1 MAEALADAKLEWVGS
16 VNLIENFPELTL
28 TPEQRAVMQ
37 RFDDPVLRE
46 LVKDMCLDRALRHDV
61 FVRGA
66 RRLDPAAR
74 DAALMDVWLAL
85 NISPEECRTRP
96 TCRPAVPRSTAAS
109 TARSPQAMTAGPR
122 RVGDLLA
129 LPDLEGRRDNPA
141 ELIGMLVGLDLA
153 EPAARPGA
161 EPTPQALRFNRVTL
175 ANLSAHRES
184 RAPDRRGEPR
194 AGHRRA
200 VHAVRSA
207 T

>member
-1 MAEALADAKLEWVGS
+1 M
-16 VNLIENFPELTL
+16 T
-28 TPEQRAVMQ
+28 QRL
-37 RFDDPVLRE
+37 DDPLLRE
-46 LVKDMCLDRALRHDV
+46 LVKDMCLDRSLRHDV

-66 RRLDPAAR
+66 RRIDPVAR

-85 NISPEECRTRP
+85 NISPEEMP
-96 TCRPAVPRSTAAS
+96 YEADVPAGRAALNRSFYGPITE
-109 TARSPQAMTAGPR
+109 AMATGPR

-141 ELIGMLVGLDLA
+141 ELVGILVGLDLA

-175 ANLSAHRES
+175 ANLRPDRKS
-184 RAPDRRGEPR
+184 RPPDRRGELC
-194 AGHRRA
+194 AGDRRA
-200 VHAVRSA
+200 VHAVRAA